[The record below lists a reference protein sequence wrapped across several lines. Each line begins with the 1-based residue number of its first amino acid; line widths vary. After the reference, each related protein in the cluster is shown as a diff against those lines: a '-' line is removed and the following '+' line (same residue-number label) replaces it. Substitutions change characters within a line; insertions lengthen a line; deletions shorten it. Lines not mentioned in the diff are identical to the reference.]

1 MEDLEEQPPYVEDT
15 EMAEK
20 EEQEELKEN
29 NVEYTMNLDEAKHF
43 MQC

>member
-1 MEDLEEQPPYVEDT
+1 MEDFEEQPPLVEDT
-15 EMAEK
+15 EIAEID
-20 EEQEELKEN
+20 ELEELEEN